1 DAQTVT
7 ITGADPQP
15 VINPRVCPPPLASA
29 KYLASGDL
37 KTAPVG
43 SGPYTLDKAGTRSGS
58 VYSFVKNENFY
69 DAKSY
74 PYKRLETRVITS
86 ETASLNALKTG
97 QIDGTVINAPSY
109 DGGKG

>member
-7 ITGADPQP
+7 ITWADPQP
-15 VINPRVCPPPLASA
+15 LMNTRVCSPLLASA

-58 VYSFVKNENFY
+58 VYSFVKNETFY

-86 ETASLNALKTG
+86 KPATLNAPKTG
-97 QIDGTVINAPSY
+97 HS
-109 DGGKG
+109 